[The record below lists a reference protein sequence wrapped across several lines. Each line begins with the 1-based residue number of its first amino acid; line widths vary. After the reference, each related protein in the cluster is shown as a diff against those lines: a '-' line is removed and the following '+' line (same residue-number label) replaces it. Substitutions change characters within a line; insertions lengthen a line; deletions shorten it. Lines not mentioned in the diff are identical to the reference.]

1 MKARNRHRCSPAVV
15 GSVDDIIPED
25 DTHLT
30 TEQYMD
36 REFGRGWWV
45 RDTWCDRFIVQDL
58 DHVGPGVGYLVFDR
72 QRRCATTVVLPHQI
86 N

>member
-1 MKARNRHRCSPAVV
+1 MKSRNRHRYCPAVV
-15 GSVDDIIPED
+15 GKPEDMIPEED
-25 DTHLT
+25 IPFS

-36 REFGRGWWV
+36 REFGRGHWV
-45 RDTWCDRFIVQDL
+45 RDSWCDKFIVQDL
-58 DHVGPGVGYLVFDR
+58 DHAGPGIGYLVFDR